1 MVTAR
6 FGADGMSLLLLP
18 GEAECR
24 SPPRVRAAANHN
36 PWFETAAGAESI
48 SQRLQLVTPPVRVYY
63 CAVEDD
69 MAFTPVLTMYAST
82 SSWAGPY
89 FGLSFVLSDY
99 VQAFVQRQYQR

>member
-24 SPPRVRAAANHN
+24 SPPRVRPAANHN

-48 SQRLQLVTPPVRVYY
+48 SQRSQLVTSPG
-63 CAVEDD
+63 
-69 MAFTPVLTMYAST
+69 T
-82 SSWAGPY
+82 S
-89 FGLSFVLSDY
+89 LLL
-99 VQAFVQRQYQR
+99 